1 MNESAICP
9 LFRNASGGALAP
21 LLAGDRAC
29 RHICSACRCCDPGAR
44 AHDWLAMVAGALAA
58 DEKPAEKPAPW
69 TRP

>member
-1 MNESAICP
+1 MNETAICP

-21 LLAGDRAC
+21 LLAGERAC

-44 AHDWLAMVAGALAA
+44 ADDWLAIVAGALAT
-58 DEKPAEKPAPW
+58 DEKPAPW